1 MEWNDKVIIFD
12 LSLSML
18 QCIFL
23 LSDSGEVILEKQL
36 TGHRVDRSICNWFW
50 DQPHSFKQQPV
61 IASPTHYLFQVF
73 RDGITFLACTQLEMP
88 PLMAIEFLCR
98 VADVIN
104 DYLGGLNEDSIKDN
118 FVIVYELLDEMIDNG
133 FPLTTE
139 LNILQEM
146 IAPPN
151 IVSKVLSVV
160 TGNSSN
166 VSDTLPGSTA
176 SCVPWRA
183 ADPKYANNEVYVDL
197 VEQMDATINRDGTL
211 VKCEING
218 EVQVNSHIT
227 GLPDLTLSFVNPSI
241 LDDVRF
247 HPCVRFRPWESN
259 QILSFVP
266 PDGQFKLM
274 NYRVRKLKSTPIYV
288 KPQLTSDG
296 GTCRLNVMVG
306 MRNDPGKTVDSV
318 NVQFQLPPCILSA
331 NLTSTHGTVNILS
344 NKTCTWSIG
353 RIPKDKAPSMSG
365 TLVLETGMER
375 LHVFPTFQVD
385 FRIMGV
391 ALSGLQIDKLDLK
404 TVPYRFYKGFRA
416 LTRAGEFEVRS

>member
-1 MEWNDKVIIFD
+1 
-12 LSLSML
+12 ML

-23 LSDSGEVILEKQL
+23 LSDSGEVMLEKQL
-36 TGHRVDRSICNWFW
+36 TGHRVDRSICGWFW
-50 DQPHSFKQQPV
+50 DQSISQGDSFKQLPV

-73 RDGITFLACTQLEMP
+73 REGITFLACTQVEMP

-98 VADVIN
+98 VADVLN
-104 DYLGGLNEDSIKDN
+104 DYLGGLNEDLIKDN
-118 FVIVYELLDEMIDNG
+118 FIIVYELLDEMIDNG

-160 TGNSSN
+160 TGTSSN
-166 VSDTLPGSTA
+166 VSDTLPGATS
-176 SCVPWRA
+176 SCVPWRT
-183 ADPKYANNEVYVDL
+183 ADTKYAQNEVYVDL
-197 VEQMDATINRDGTL
+197 VEEMDATINRDGAL
-211 VKCEING
+211 MKCEVYG

-227 GLPDLTLSFVNPSI
+227 GLPDLTLSFTNPSI
-241 LDDVRF
+241 LDQVRF
-247 HPCVRFRPWESN
+247 HPCVRFRPWESH

-274 NYRVRKLKSTPIYV
+274 SYRVRKLKSTPIYV

-306 MRNDPGKTVDSV
+306 SRNDHGKTIDSV
-318 NVQFQLPPCILSA
+318 TVQFQLPSCILSA
-331 NLTSTHGTVNILS
+331 DLTSNHGTVSILAD
-344 NKTCTWSIG
+344 KTCTWNIG

-365 TLVLETGMER
+365 TMVLETGLER
-375 LHVFPTFQVD
+375 LHVFPTFRVG
-385 FRIMGV
+385 FKMMGV

-416 LTRAGEFEVRS
+416 VTRAGEFEVRS